1 MSVLSGCAWPVV
13 PNAGINC
20 RRDRVRG
27 LLRLGE
33 GGREARGRS
42 QEGAAQRLC
51 RCPWEGPAEL
61 KSY

>member
-1 MSVLSGCAWPVV
+1 MWAAEAW
-13 PNAGINC
+13 
-20 RRDRVRG
+20 
-27 LLRLGE
+27 

-51 RCPWEGPAEL
+51 PCPWEGSAEL